1 VLAVSVTIT
10 GRYISSIN
18 SYCDNNGGYICGINR
33 YYDKNDKNGEVY
45 MQC

>member
-1 VLAVSVTIT
+1 VLAFTVSIT
-10 GRYISSIN
+10 EM
-18 SYCDNNGGYICGINR
+18 YICSVNR